1 MRYGA
6 LNADILR
13 RKHEELQGKSRGSP
27 RGIKISLSPALR
39 LSFLSSPGNNLSK
52 YTRFHLVMEVVIIR
66 LKVLIFLLNRNLSA
80 SAEDGKISATMRI
93 QSTSNILGRLLTDIF
108 EKL

>member
-13 RKHEELQGKSRGSP
+13 RKYKELQRKSRGSP

-39 LSFLSSPGNNLSK
+39 PSSLSSPGNNLS
-52 YTRFHLVMEVVIIR
+52 TRFHLVMEVVIIR